1 MVNFERFEHINLPK
15 FKKDLLQMYSYT
27 IFALFYSNW
36 CIHYRGRNVAWQLG
50 IIFVIKVT
58 KLSSRYSVIK
68 CNEKNYI
75 LIPYPWLNTEII
87 KNLILL
93 KCSAVQLWYLEQ
105 IHCSNWHRLQS
116 FVHRSTP
123 KVRANQSI
131 WSNWNLNHWSQLIII
146 QYLTNY

>member
-1 MVNFERFEHINLPK
+1 MVNFERFEYINLPK
-15 FKKDLLQMYSYT
+15 FKKDLLRCT
-27 IFALFYSNW
+27 VTLFLLFFYSNW

-75 LIPYPWLNTEII
+75 LIPYPWINTEII

-93 KCSAVQLWYLEQ
+93 KCSAVQL
-105 IHCSNWHRLQS
+105 
-116 FVHRSTP
+116 
-123 KVRANQSI
+123 
-131 WSNWNLNHWSQLIII
+131 
-146 QYLTNY
+146 